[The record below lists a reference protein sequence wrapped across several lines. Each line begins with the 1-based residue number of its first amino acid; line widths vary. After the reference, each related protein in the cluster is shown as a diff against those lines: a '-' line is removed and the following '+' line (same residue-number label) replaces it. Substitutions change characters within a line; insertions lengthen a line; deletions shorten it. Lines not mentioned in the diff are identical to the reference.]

1 MKNLLMLHSLPVAT
15 ETTDFRLT
23 SDEMHNLRS
32 KSLKNNNP
40 EGLATVTETCF
51 LFDDPRFNRI
61 KEFMQDHIDDYV
73 ANILEIENKM
83 VLTTSW
89 CAVNKPGSHHPKHD
103 HKNTI
108 LSIVYYAD
116 CESGDL
122 VLDFK
127 NSRLEERF
135 NFSYNIKR
143 YNEFNSNQWILPLRT
158 GDIIIFP
165 GWVDHYTQD
174 NKSDKERIVIGA
186 NYFIRGQLGT
196 KWDVSYLEV

>member
-1 MKNLLMLHSLPVAT
+1 MLHSMPVAT

-23 SDEMHNLRS
+23 QDELHTIKQKDL
-32 KSLKNNNP
+32 KSNNP
-40 EGLATVTETCF
+40 VGQVNVSETCF
-51 LFDDPRFNRI
+51 LFNDPKLNRI
-61 KEFMQDHIDDYV
+61 QNFLQGHIDDYTS
-73 ANILEIENKM
+73 NILEVDNKM
-83 VLTTSW
+83 ELTTSW
-89 CAVNKPGSHHPKHD
+89 CAINKPGSHHPKHD

-116 CESGDL
+116 CDSGDL

-158 GDIIIFP
+158 GDIVIFP
-165 GWVDHYTQD
+165 GWVEHYTKD
-174 NKSDKERIVIGA
+174 NESEKERIIVGA
-186 NYFIRGQLGT
+186 NYFIRGELGT
-196 KWDVSYLEV
+196 KWDVSYLKV